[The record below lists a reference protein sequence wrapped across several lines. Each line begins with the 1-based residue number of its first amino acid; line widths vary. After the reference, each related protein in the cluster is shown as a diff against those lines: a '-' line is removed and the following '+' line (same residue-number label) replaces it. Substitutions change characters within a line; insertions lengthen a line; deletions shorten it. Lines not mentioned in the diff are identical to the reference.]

1 VTARLPRRLEA
12 LLPALRVAGFVAAL
26 GIVVAMAVV
35 AARDASLRDVRW
47 WLLLPAAG
55 GALAWW
61 LLLARAWALLL
72 RGRVTRHDVG
82 GWTRTQALRYLPGG
96 IWAPASRLVT
106 VRGPAAD
113 RLATVG
119 AENVLALCAALAI
132 GGTALALAGR
142 PVWLL
147 AVLAAAAP
155 VLAAGRLARVSRVD
169 RARSL
174 RAAATYL
181 AAFAAYV
188 AFAVLVQAAVSGWHR
203 PLAVAGGAALAWAA
217 GLVVVIT
224 PGGVGT
230 RELAY
235 AALLSSE
242 LAQADA
248 AAGAVLMRLVTI
260 AAELAILVAL
270 GRPRTEPEAAPD
282 GGSAP
287 T

>member
-1 VTARLPRRLEA
+1 MTPRVPRRLVA

-35 AARDASLRDVRW
+35 AARDVSLRDVQW
-47 WLLLPAAG
+47 WLLVPAAAA
-55 GALAWW
+55 ALGWW
-61 LLLARAWALLL
+61 LLLARGWALLL
-72 RGRVTRHDVG
+72 RGHVTRDDLG

-96 IWAPASRLVT
+96 IWAPASRLVI

-132 GGTALALAGR
+132 GGLALALAGD

-147 AVLAAAAP
+147 AVLAAGAP
-155 VLAAGRLARVSRVD
+155 ALAARRVARVSRLD
-169 RARSL
+169 RARGL
-174 RAAATYL
+174 RATATYL
-181 AAFAAYV
+181 GAFGAY
-188 AFAVLVQAAVSGWHR
+188 ALFAVLVQVAVSGWDG
-203 PLAVAGGAALAWAA
+203 PLAVAGSAAVAWAA
-217 GLVVVIT
+217 GLVVIIT

-235 AALLSSE
+235 AALLSGE

-248 AAGAVLMRLVTI
+248 AAGAVLMRLVTLV
-260 AAELAILVAL
+260 AELAVLLAL
-270 GRPRTEPEAAPD
+270 GRPRVEQEAAPD
-282 GGSAP
+282 RGSVAS
-287 T
+287 